1 MAKYPI
7 KTDKE
12 MKEFRGAFDYTY
24 NEINGI
30 FDLVWKDNRIVKM
43 LSNNLEVLP
52 LGRGQR
58 WSRTEKKHV
67 LIPKPDA
74 ITNYNSYNNK
84 YYKNMGGVDKL
95 DWNIQ
100 KYRTKIRGKR
110 WYFPIFIN
118 AVDRALVNADTIYCV
133 GNKEIPLLNFR
144 REFVRFYLSL
154 HSLSEPR
161 NSGRPWYSVSSQK
174 RVPDV

>member
-1 MAKYPI
+1 MNKCPI

-30 FDLVWKDNRIVKM
+30 FDLVWKDNQIVKM
-43 LSNNLEVLP
+43 LSNHLDALP

-74 ITNYNSYNNK
+74 IANYN
-84 YYKNMGGVDKL
+84 KNMGGVDKL

-100 KYRTKIRGKR
+100 KYRTKIRGKK

-118 AVDRALVNADTIYCV
+118 AVDRVLVNADTIYCIA
-133 GNKEIPLLNFR
+133 NKELSLLNFR
-144 REFVRFYLSL
+144 REFVRLSFEFTL
-154 HSLSEPR
+154 P
-161 NSGRPWYSVSSQK
+161 V
-174 RVPDV
+174 